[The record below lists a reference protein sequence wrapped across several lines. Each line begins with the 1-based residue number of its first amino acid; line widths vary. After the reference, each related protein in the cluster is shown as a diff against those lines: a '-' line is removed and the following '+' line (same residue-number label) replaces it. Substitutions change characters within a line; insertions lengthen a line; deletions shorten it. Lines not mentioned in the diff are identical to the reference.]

1 MELEW
6 LLAGPILRRTD
17 AGQVCVW
24 LATSGPAEI
33 RGEVFRISG
42 GREVSGLVGTGD
54 AESIRIGRRLFVH
67 LVRIHPLEGRF
78 PTDELLAYDLIA
90 SDPDRGERR
99 LKDLGLLDGRDRI
112 AYGSLPLPTFIIR
125 ERPPDLTVIHGSC
138 RKLHSGG
145 DDALV
150 AGDAF
155 VSRHALDP
163 QRRPCALF
171 LTGDQIYADD
181 VPGPLARHIT
191 RLGRELTARVDDVPG
206 IPALDEIPLYGRRRL
221 VEDATG
227 FTSPKAENHLLGFGE
242 FVAMYVTAWNER
254 TWPAALPKASDALPL
269 NDPNPGRALLARR
282 TYATEVRALGRT
294 SAALPRVRRIL
305 ANTPTYMIFDD
316 HDVTDDWN
324 ITGAWRSKVEHSPA
338 GRRVVA
344 NALAAYWA
352 FQGWGDD
359 PDRVDGEVRDA
370 VSGLTEGSMSGED
383 FDKTMWSFDRWT
395 FVAPTDPPTLFLDTR
410 TRRTYDSPEG
420 GARLVG
426 PEGLRAEARLAR
438 QSGHRP
444 GQPLLIVSPVPVCG
458 LEIVERRQKYFV
470 KELGPYAI
478 DFESWHSNLRG
489 FVDLVRFLLHDLE
502 LPWAVML
509 SGDVH
514 YGFTVDV
521 TVDADGRALPVTQ
534 LVSSPVRHSGA
545 FSRLVLAALGV
556 MTREQ
561 HERIGWERP
570 PKMRDPGSV
579 KRRLLARPSNTDDW
593 DDDAPVFVAPKLAE
607 SLGVSERPQ
616 FREWR
621 DYAQIEEARP
631 SLIGLNNV
639 GVMTLSGGK
648 IVHRLLARKSGRIRT
663 FTTSV
668 HAARDDSLADSGQR
682 TPPSGDA
689 ARTSE
694 GDRYPR
700 TA

>member
-1 MELEW
+1 
-6 LLAGPILRRTD
+6 
-17 AGQVCVW
+17 
-24 LATSGPAEI
+24 
-33 RGEVFRISG
+33 
-42 GREVSGLVGTGD
+42 
-54 AESIRIGRRLFVH
+54 
-67 LVRIHPLEGRF
+67 
-78 PTDELLAYDLIA
+78 
-90 SDPDRGERR
+90 
-99 LKDLGLLDGRDRI
+99 
-112 AYGSLPLPTFIIR
+112 
-125 ERPPDLTVIHGSC
+125 
-138 RKLHSGG
+138 
-145 DDALV
+145 
-150 AGDAF
+150 
-155 VSRHALDP
+155 
-163 QRRPCALF
+163 
-171 LTGDQIYADD
+171 
-181 VPGPLARHIT
+181 
-191 RLGRELTARVDDVPG
+191 
-206 IPALDEIPLYGRRRL
+206 
-221 VEDATG
+221 
-227 FTSPKAENHLLGFGE
+227 
-242 FVAMYVTAWNER
+242 
-254 TWPAALPKASDALPL
+254 
-269 NDPNPGRALLARR
+269 
-282 TYATEVRALGRT
+282 
-294 SAALPRVRRIL
+294 
-305 ANTPTYMIFDD
+305 
-316 HDVTDDWN
+316 
-324 ITGAWRSKVEHSPA
+324 
-338 GRRVVA
+338 
-344 NALAAYWA
+344 
-352 FQGWGDD
+352 
-359 PDRVDGEVRDA
+359 
-370 VSGLTEGSMSGED
+370 
-383 FDKTMWSFDRWT
+383 
-395 FVAPTDPPTLFLDTR
+395 VAPTDPPTLFLDTR
-410 TRRTYDSPEG
+410 THRTYDSPEG